1 MDYRTFGKTIYP
13 HFSLPFVYV
22 EESVAPERGTGFMGF
37 CYVESGTLFVEDESG
52 SRSFLAPLVAFFGT
66 EHKITRIRS
75 TGGKSGSCV
84 FKPEAVNA
92 NLADKKNS
100 ETEFRAGDYFFF
112 CPFLDVGNSG
122 YVVHSVPSSIC
133 ASIIRLCDL
142 LNGSLN
148 LKQDESWPCISR
160 SYFLETLIL
169 LERNRYLAP
178 MESPCV
184 FPSAASP
191 IAPVLEY
198 LHTSYRED
206 ISLDTLASAFAT
218 NRTTLN
224 KRFNEACKMSAI
236 AYLNTIRLEVAAS
249 FLRNTQL
256 SLAEVADR
264 TGFSDESYFSKL
276 FRKKRGVSPVQYRK
290 SFPDPYHPA

>member
-1 MDYRTFGKTIYP
+1 MEYRTFGKEIYP
-13 HFSLPFVYV
+13 HFSLPLVY
-22 EESVAPERGTGFMGF
+22 ADGTLIPERGSGYMGF
-37 CYVESGTLFVEDESG
+37 CYVESGTLAVEDESG
-52 SRSFLAPLVAFFGT
+52 SRSFLAPLVAFFGPG
-66 EHKITRIRS
+66 HGISRVGS

-84 FKPEAVNA
+84 FRPESVNV
-92 NLADKKNS
+92 NLAKRTDEES
-100 ETEFRAGDYFFF
+100 EFRVGDYFFF
-112 CPFLDVGNSG
+112 WPFTTLGESG
-122 YVVHSVPSSIC
+122 YAVHSLPSAVC
-133 ASIIRLCDL
+133 ASIVRLCDL

-148 LKQDESWPCISR
+148 LNQDGSWPCISR

-184 FPSAASP
+184 FPAAASP

-206 ISLDTLASAFAT
+206 ISLDGLAARFAT

-224 KRFNEACKMSAI
+224 KRFNEACKMSAM

-276 FRKKRGVSPVQYRK
+276 FRKKRGVSPAQYRK

>member
-1 MDYRTFGKTIYP
+1 MEYRTVGKTIYP
-13 HFSLPFVYV
+13 HFSLPLVYA
-22 EESVAPERGTGFMGF
+22 EETLIPEPGEGYMGF

-66 EHKITRIRS
+66 GHKVARARS

-84 FKPEAVNA
+84 FKPESVNV
-92 NLADKKNS
+92 NLAKNPS
-100 ETEFRAGDYFFF
+100 PEREFRAGDYFFF
-112 CPFLDVGNSG
+112 WPFTTLGESG
-122 YVVHSVPSSIC
+122 YAVHSVPSAIC
-133 ASIIRLCDL
+133 ASIVRLCDL

-148 LKQDESWPCISR
+148 LNQDVSWPCMSR

-206 ISLDTLASAFAT
+206 ISLDSLASAFAT

-224 KRFNEACKMSAI
+224 KRFNEACKMSAM

-256 SLAEVADR
+256 SLSEVADR